1 MLFYAFFLAYIKIL
15 LYLCNRKR
23 NKLNPKSRKGTKV
36 MKTIAEKTYSNYNKV
51 MSVKASHR
59 NWNYIV
65 LVRVGE
71 YYESYEEDAD
81 IVSGVCGVGQFNHRV
96 ASLTWQSSERTCWT
110 FIFQSW

>member
-1 MLFYAFFLAYIKIL
+1 
-15 LYLCNRKR
+15 
-23 NKLNPKSRKGTKV
+23 

-81 IVSGVCGVGQFNHRV
+81 IVSGVCGVGQFKHRGCLLNMAVFGKDMLDVYLPKLVRAGHKV
-96 ASLTWQSSERTCWT
+96 AIMDNTLA
-110 FIFQSW
+110 